1 MHRPQRAGWAE
12 DLKDRPPLRPN
23 VRTVRTQGDDHGTEK
38 RGYISLHC
46 GHRCKECDD
55 GRCRR
60 ADMGPNAIPLPAFMN
75 PLPFASQ
82 GWVLDFAVSTQIS
95 WELIN
100 FLFWP
105 QARVVQKGNLY
116 KVWKA
121 EVLSE
126 GHWGLMR
133 WQVQRHL
140 AGFSSFSSSSWQSA
154 AQARHFLLDP
164 QKQ

>member
-1 MHRPQRAGWAE
+1 MWGQSELRGMIMGRRRGDTSVYTVDIDAKSVMTNRA
-12 DLKDRPPLRPN
+12 
-23 VRTVRTQGDDHGTEK
+23 
-38 RGYISLHC
+38 C
-46 GHRCKECDD
+46 

-164 QKQ
+164 